1 MATTRRRNVHDE
13 REALA
18 LLEELEDSGLE
29 LSAFCALYGVDGR
42 SLNCWKHNL
51 GRSRPGPKLRPQ
63 SLRLVEVVTSVSDE
77 SPSVAAYKLS
87 VGGVSI
93 EVDDHFRDE
102 TLARLLRVAA
112 TC

>member
-1 MATTRRRNVHDE
+1 MATTRRRNVNDK
-13 REALA
+13 REALV
-18 LLEELEDSGLE
+18 LLEELEDSGLD
-29 LSAFCALYGVDGR
+29 LPAFCALSGVDGR
-42 SLNCWKHNL
+42 SLNCWRHNL
-51 GRSRPGPKLRPQ
+51 GSRPGARREPQ
-63 SLRLVEVVTSVSDE
+63 ALRLVEVVAAASDE